1 MKVVKPSSSDWTERE
16 ISLSVQAYLLMLRI
30 QQAGTKPNKGA
41 VRLTYLSQLHDL
53 RTPGSWDRRMCN
65 ISAVFLDL
73 GLPYVKGYKPLK
85 NVGNNVRSL
94 IIKSA
99 LRHLI

>member
-1 MKVVKPSSSDWTERE
+1 MKTSSTDWTERE
-16 ISLSVQAYLLMLRI
+16 ISLSVEAYLIMLRI
-30 QQAGTKPNKGA
+30 QQAGTKPDKGA
-41 VRLTYLSQLHDL
+41 IRAIYLSQLRDI
-53 RTPGSWDRRMCN
+53 RTSGSWERRMGN

-94 IIKSA
+94 IIKST